1 MAQAPVAPDLHQ
13 ALDVLRALAAQ
24 VTLDD
29 EVVHGVAQLA
39 DLLLGQVADV
49 RVGVD
54 PGSAQQLVR
63 RGAANAVN
71 VGQADL
77 DALVQGDVDPG
88 DSCHQKPS
96 PGAACAGG
104 SDRSLAPHHGGE

>member
-13 ALDVLRALAAQ
+13 ALDVLRALTAQ

-49 RVGVD
+49 RVGLI
-54 PGSAQQLVR
+54 P
-63 RGAANAVN
+63 AALSNLFD
-71 VGQADL
+71 VGR
-77 DALVQGDVDPG
+77 PM
-88 DSCHQKPS
+88 P
-96 PGAACAGG
+96 
-104 SDRSLAPHHGGE
+104 